1 MLNKEN
7 FYINIIFI
15 VYNFSINNKKLKFKL
30 YFRIWLQVLDRRQ
43 QRLELVV
50 LSIDNF
56 IEDDSST
63 IINSSQN
70 STFVPPQVIYS
81 QTSNVWVNVSNNKI
95 IKYL

>member
-1 MLNKEN
+1 MIQ
-7 FYINIIFI
+7 F
-15 VYNFSINNKKLKFKL
+15 

-56 IEDDSST
+56 VEHTSSN
-63 IINSSQN
+63 IISTSHN

-81 QTSNVWVNVSNNKI
+81 QTSNVWVNVRNDIKI
-95 IKYL
+95 IM